1 MSRGGDETRLAVL
14 DHAFSLASQVG
25 LGGLT
30 IGRLADDLKI
40 SKSGLFGHFQ
50 SKEALQVQVLRHAA
64 DKFVG
69 AVLRPALKAPRGEAR
84 VRQLFERWLEWPQVV
99 PQPGGCI
106 FVAAATELDDKPGP
120 ARDVLVELQRDWLEV
135 LANAARTAVAVGD
148 FHRSADPEQFAQDLY
163 GIMLACH
170 HARRL
175 LRDPKAVERSRV
187 AFEGVLGAARAGTS
201 ARSRPSRRGGR
212 NEPQPGRRA

>member
-1 MSRGGDETRLAVL
+1 VTRGSDTRKAVL
-14 DHAFSLASQVG
+14 EHAFNLASQVG
-25 LGGLT
+25 LDGLT
-30 IGRLADDLKI
+30 IGRLAEDLDL

-64 DKFVG
+64 DRFVD

-84 VRQLFERWLEWPQVV
+84 VRQLFERWLEWPKVV
-99 PQPGGCI
+99 PQQGGCL

-135 LANAARTAVAVGD
+135 LANAVRTAIAVGD
-148 FHRSADPEQFAQDLY
+148 FHEGADPEQFAQDLY

-170 HARRL
+170 HASRL
-175 LRDPKAVERSRV
+175 LRDPKAEKRARV
-187 AFEGVLGAARAGTS
+187 AFDALLQAARAGKPG
-201 ARSRPSRRGGR
+201 RSR
-212 NEPQPGRRA
+212 AH

>member
-1 MSRGGDETRLAVL
+1 MAVL
-14 DHAFSLASQVG
+14 EHAFSLASQVG
-25 LGGLT
+25 LDGLT
-30 IGRLADDLKI
+30 IGRLADDLEL

-64 DKFVG
+64 DKFVD

-84 VRQLFERWLEWPQVV
+84 VRQLFERWLDWPRVV

-135 LANAARTAVAVGD
+135 LANAVRTAASVGD
-148 FHRSADPEQFAQDLY
+148 FHAAADPEQFAQDVY

-170 HARRL
+170 HASRL
-175 LRDPKAVERSRV
+175 LRDPKAVKRARV
-187 AFEGVLGAARAGTS
+187 AFEAVLSTARASKAG
-201 ARSRPSRRGGR
+201 RSRTH
-212 NEPQPGRRA
+212 

>member
-1 MSRGGDETRLAVL
+1 MSRGDDTRLAVL
-14 DHAFSLASQVG
+14 EHAFSLASQVG
-25 LGGLT
+25 LDGLT
-30 IGRLADDLKI
+30 IGRLADDLEL

-64 DKFVG
+64 DKFVD

-84 VRQLFERWLEWPQVV
+84 LRQLFERWLDWPRMV

-135 LANAARTAVAVGD
+135 LANAVRTAIGVGD
-148 FHRSADPEQFAQDLY
+148 LHASADPEQFAQDVY
-163 GIMLACH
+163 GIMLGCH
-170 HARRL
+170 HASRL
-175 LRDPKAVERSRV
+175 LRDPKAVQRARV
-187 AFEGVLGAARAGTS
+187 AFEAALTAARAGK
-201 ARSRPSRRGGR
+201 
-212 NEPQPGRRA
+212 PGRTRAH